1 MLYVTSEGTTADH
14 QSLFAVTQC
23 HAVTQHFHGAQ
34 EFRKYLFGR
43 AGEGGE
49 KESGIKNIFFN
60 KQNLKNECGRTQL
73 KHKICRA
80 QFRGQR
86 GSKRQL
92 LNL

>member
-34 EFRKYLFGR
+34 EFRKYLFER
-43 AGEGGE
+43 AGEGAE

-60 KQNLKNECGRTQL
+60 KQNLKNECRRTPVETQ
-73 KHKICRA
+73 
-80 QFRGQR
+80 
-86 GSKRQL
+86 
-92 LNL
+92 NL